1 MMQALPQPD
10 AAAIRHSTA
19 LCAYMLES
27 KQGQDLSFSEFMQQA
42 LYAPELG
49 YYSAGL
55 QKFGSGGD
63 FVTAP
68 ELSPMFGQC
77 LANVCA
83 QILPTLA
90 QGQILEFGAGSGRLA
105 VDVLQHLDK
114 QYQLQPDYYILE
126 LSADLRARQQAL
138 FEQHA
143 PEYLPRVHW
152 LDRLPAEPIQALVL
166 ANEVLDAMPVER
178 FIIEAGTMLSLAAH
192 WQGQR
197 FEWRTQAPADL
208 LSEAVQA
215 KQDQLDAAL
224 PSGYCSEINLYLKPW
239 LQALA
244 ASLDQGLVLLIDYGQ
259 DQSHYYH
266 PQRQQG
272 TLMCHYRHYA
282 HSDPFFYPGLQDIT
296 ADVDFSA
303 LAQAASAA
311 GFEVAGYTQQAEF
324 LLNSGLPQLLEQALA
339 TQAYPD
345 FLHSSQRAKQLIL
358 PQAMGERF
366 KIMALQR
373 GVIGDSILGFEQDR
387 RYML

>member
-178 FIIEAGTMLSLAAH
+178 FIIEAGAMLSLAAH